1 MYGTL
6 LRSSIFCRFRIVFK
20 IHEQLPNT
28 HSIII
33 VEKTRQPRTL
43 DPAESFQAANREKKG
58 STCFTVFSQFV
69 AKHENKTAKKMD
81 ITNDTEQIIMK
92 S

>member
-1 MYGTL
+1 MWG
-6 LRSSIFCRFRIVFK
+6 SIFCGFRIVFK
-20 IHEQLPNT
+20 IREQLPNT
-28 HSIII
+28 RTIII

>member
-1 MYGTL
+1 M
-6 LRSSIFCRFRIVFK
+6 
-20 IHEQLPNT
+20 
-28 HSIII
+28 II
-33 VEKTRQPRTL
+33 VEKKRQPRTL
-43 DPAESFQAANREKKG
+43 DPAESFQAANPEKRG
-58 STCFTVFSQFV
+58 SSCFTVFSQFV